1 MRLNG
6 EQVDEM
12 RRNAEYL
19 LNWAL
24 PFKPG
29 DETYAEVCKDYGGS
43 GTTCAFL
50 CHWLMWRLGVID
62 VSRINRAEG
71 AGKER
76 PALTYTH
83 GANISRIVQDYKPPF
98 VKTYGTNAWLVGKR
112 PDVGDICF
120 IFEAPSGPQVTE
132 HVFCFMSGEA
142 TGPWRTAE
150 AGQDFGTH
158 GKFRTDRVLLP
169 GLKLSGNSPNRHLM
183 GWLPLDEL
191 EFGPPP
197 KPLPFPFI

>member
-120 IFEAPSGPQVTE
+120 IGRQS
-132 HVFCFMSGEA
+132 
-142 TGPWRTAE
+142 
-150 AGQDFGTH
+150 
-158 GKFRTDRVLLP
+158 L
-169 GLKLSGNSPNRHLM
+169 
-183 GWLPLDEL
+183 
-191 EFGPPP
+191 
-197 KPLPFPFI
+197 